1 MPFSPNNPHPLSQLK
16 TKLVWQGK
24 YDASC
29 HRIAPLLG
37 IPVNSS
43 TDSGHAVQRWRE
55 ATLVVEII
63 NQLDGMVMTER
74 TFR

>member
-1 MPFSPNNPHPLSQLK
+1 MIKQSPLIQKRRLLRLS
-16 TKLVWQGK
+16 
-24 YDASC
+24 
-29 HRIAPLLG
+29 IAVLG
-37 IPVNSS
+37 IPMKSS